1 MNDKIKKINELAE
14 SLADL
19 SDNVIVLASTDL
31 GQINDKDGNQAMIH
45 SKGNTLKLAVL
56 IKHYLEINKSVASC
70 MKILDLIPNAY
81 STEEVKNDKGEN

>member
-56 IKHYLEINKSVASC
+56 IKHYLEINKNVASC
-70 MKILDLIPNAY
+70 MKILDLLPNAY